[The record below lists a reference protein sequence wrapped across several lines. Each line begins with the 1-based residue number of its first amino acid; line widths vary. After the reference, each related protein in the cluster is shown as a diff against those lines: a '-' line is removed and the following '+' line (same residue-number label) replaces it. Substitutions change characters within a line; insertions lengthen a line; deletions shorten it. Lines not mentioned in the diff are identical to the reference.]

1 MQSWNLENLVE
12 WIETIVISANL
23 IYEFECFM
31 ITRKDYQQVTNR
43 LMISQDQNR

>member
-1 MQSWNLENLVE
+1 MQTWNLENLVE

-23 IYEFECFM
+23 IFEFECFM